1 MSFDAMSVI
10 QSHLEHRKEERV
22 HFNTQE
28 FVGWCQETEG
38 VSRSLILSEANEI
51 LKLLND
57 SHDKIELTNSYFPE
71 NNLGWFYYH

>member
-10 QSHLEHRKEERV
+10 QSYLEHREGDRIP
-22 HFNTQE
+22 FNTQE
-28 FVGWCQETEG
+28 FVDWCQEIEG
-38 VSRSLILSEANEI
+38 VNRSLTLSEANEM

-57 SHDKIELTNSYFPE
+57 SHDQIELTHSYFPA